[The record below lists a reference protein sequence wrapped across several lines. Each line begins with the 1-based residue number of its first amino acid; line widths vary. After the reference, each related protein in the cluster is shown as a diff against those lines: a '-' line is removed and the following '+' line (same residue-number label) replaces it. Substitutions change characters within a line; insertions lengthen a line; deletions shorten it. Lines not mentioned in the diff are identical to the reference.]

1 MCDICHFTLYKSDI
15 IIKSLNKEMEMKE
28 KKIQTPLRLDES
40 LKKAIEEMAKQE
52 GRSFNNMVNWLLYK
66 SVK

>member
-1 MCDICHFTLYKSDI
+1 
-15 IIKSLNKEMEMKE
+15 MKE